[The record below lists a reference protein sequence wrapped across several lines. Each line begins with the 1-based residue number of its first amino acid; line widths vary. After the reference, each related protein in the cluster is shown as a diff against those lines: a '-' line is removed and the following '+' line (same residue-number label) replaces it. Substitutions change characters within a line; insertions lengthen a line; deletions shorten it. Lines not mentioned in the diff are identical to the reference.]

1 MSRPSGLPSFTGR
14 GGTHVPPAT
23 LDHHAGND
31 TRQAH
36 DAFLR
41 IATNRRER
49 TMIKVS
55 ILYPYREGGR
65 FDVDYYC
72 GTHMPLAAKLF
83 GAALKGWSVDI
94 GINAGPPGSPPPFV
108 AAGHF
113 LFDTADAFYE
123 VFKPASDTLLADI
136 PNYTDGGNGKILIS
150 EVKVTV

>member
-1 MSRPSGLPSFTGR
+1 
-14 GGTHVPPAT
+14 
-23 LDHHAGND
+23 
-31 TRQAH
+31 
-36 DAFLR
+36 
-41 IATNRRER
+41 
-49 TMIKVS
+49 MIKVS

-83 GAALKGWSVDI
+83 GAALKSWSVDV

-113 LFDTADAFYE
+113 LFDTIEAFYD

-150 EVKVTV
+150 EVMVAH